1 MKKEILLL
9 REEMKKHGIDVYLVP
24 TTDFHGSEYI
34 NDYFKCREFLSGFT
48 GSAGTLVVTED
59 YAGLW
64 TDGRYFLQA
73 GTQLDGS
80 GIELMK
86 MNEPDVP
93 TVEEFVHSV
102 MKENMVLGFDGRV
115 VDATTGKNYASE
127 YIVKYKEDLT
137 DIIWTDRPDI
147 NPSEI
152 YRIPLEVTGETT
164 ESKLTRIRKEMAEAG
179 ADYHLVTSLSDVAWI
194 YNLRGDD
201 VENTP
206 VFYGYTLITKDSAV
220 LYVMDRKLTEADC
233 ASVAPYEQ
241 VEADLARLKPGKIL
255 IDQAC
260 VNYTILQAIPENVEI
275 IDAPNPSEMMRAVKN
290 ETEIASTRHAHIKD
304 GVAVVNFLYW
314 VKKNAGKI
322 PMTEISAA
330 DYLQSCRAAQ
340 DGFKDL
346 SFETISG
353 YGPNGAIIHYAPTPE
368 TDAEIKAE
376 GFLLVDSGG
385 QYTDGTTDITRTI
398 VMGPVTEEM
407 KAHYT
412 AVLRCHL
419 SLAMAE
425 FTPDT
430 LCVDLDK
437 LTRGPLNDMGL
448 NYNHGTGHGVGHML
462 SVHEG
467 PHSISPRGGMST
479 MRPGMI
485 TSNEPGLYLEGKYGI
500 RIETETL
507 CYEKEPGVL
516 ALETITL
523 APYERDAILVS
534 ELTDHEKA
542 WINTYHRHVRE
553 TLTPFLDAEV
563 AAWLAEVT
571 EEL

>member
-1 MKKEILLL
+1 MKKEIEAL
-9 REEMKKHGIDVYLVP
+9 RDEMHKHGIDVYIVP
-24 TTDFHGSEYI
+24 TTDYHGSEYI

-48 GSAGTLVVTED
+48 GSAGTLVVTADE
-59 YAGLW
+59 AGLW

-73 GTQLDGS
+73 GNQLAGS
-80 GIELMK
+80 GIQLMK
-86 MNEPDVP
+86 MGEPGVP
-93 TVEEFVHSV
+93 TVEEYLENT
-102 MKENMVLGFDGRV
+102 MKDGMVLGFDGRV
-115 VDATTGKNYASE
+115 IDATFGKALAE
-127 YIVKYKEDLT
+127 KYQLKFKEDLT
-137 DIIWTDRPDI
+137 DLIWSDRPDV

-152 YRIPLEVTGETT
+152 YPVPLDVTGETT
-164 ESKLTRIRKEMAEAG
+164 ESKLGRIRKAMEEEG
-179 ADYHLVTSLSDVAWI
+179 ADYHLITTLNDVAWI
-194 YNLRGDD
+194 YNLRADD

-206 VFYGYTLITKDSAV
+206 VFYGYTLITKDSAK
-220 LYVMDRKLTEADC
+220 LYVMDEKLEKADC
-233 ASVAPYEQ
+233 AEVLPYDQ
-241 VEADLARLKPGKIL
+241 VITDLEALEEGSIL
-255 IDQAC
+255 INEAGI
-260 VNYTILQAIPENVEI
+260 NYTILQAIPEQVKI
-275 IDAPNPSEMMRAVKN
+275 INKPNPSEMMKAVKN
-290 ETEIASTRHAHIKD
+290 EVEIRSTKHAHLKD

-314 VKKNAGKI
+314 VKKNVGKI

-330 DYLQSCRAAQ
+330 DYLHDCRAAQ
-340 DGFKDL
+340 DGFHDL

-368 TDAEIKAE
+368 TDAEIRPE

-385 QYTDGTTDITRTI
+385 QYCDGTTDITRTI

-407 KAHYT
+407 KKHYT

-419 SLAMAE
+419 KLAMAE
-425 FTPDT
+425 FSPET
-430 LCVDLDK
+430 LCTELDMM
-437 LTRGPLNDMGL
+437 TRGPLHEMGL

-467 PHSISPRGGMST
+467 PHSISPRGGNST
-479 MRPGMI
+479 MAPGMI

-523 APYERDAILVS
+523 APYERDAINVD
-534 ELTDHEKA
+534 ELSAEEIA
-542 WINTYHRHVRE
+542 WLNAYHKKVRE
-553 TLTPFLDAEV
+553 ALTPHLNGEV
-563 AAWLAEVT
+563 AEWLKEVT

>member
-1 MKKEILLL
+1 MRKEILAL
-9 REEMKKHGIDVYLVP
+9 REEMKKHGINVYLVP

-34 NDYFKCREFLSGFT
+34 NDYFKCREFLSGFN
-48 GSAGTLVVTED
+48 GSAGTLMVTED
-59 YAGLW
+59 WAGLW

-73 GTQLDGS
+73 GNQLAGS
-80 GIELMK
+80 GVELMK
-86 MNEPDVP
+86 MGEPGVP
-93 TVEEFVHSV
+93 TVEEYLEKI
-102 MKENMVLGFDGRV
+102 MTKDMVLGFDGRV
-115 VDATTGKNYASE
+115 IDATAGKDLASKYE
-127 YIVKYKEDLT
+127 VKFKDDLT
-137 DIIWTDRPDI
+137 DIIWTDRPAI
-147 NPSEI
+147 RPSEI
-152 YRIPLEVTGETT
+152 YKIPLDVTGEDTK
-164 ESKLTRIRKEMAEAG
+164 SKLTRIRKEMAEAG
-179 ADYHLVTSLSDVAWI
+179 ADYHLATSLNDVAWI

-220 LYVMDRKLTEADC
+220 LYVMDEKLKEADC
-233 ASVAPYEQ
+233 AVVAPYEQ
-241 VEADLARLKPGKIL
+241 VEADLAALKPGKIL
-255 IDQAC
+255 IDEAL

-275 IDAPNPSEMMRAVKN
+275 INAPNPSEIMRAVKN
-290 ETEIASTRHAHIKD
+290 ETEIASTKHAHIKD
-304 GVAVVNFLYW
+304 GVAIVNFLYW

-330 DYLQSCRAAQ
+330 DYLQNCRASQ

-353 YGPNGAIIHYAPTPE
+353 YGPNGAIIHYAPTPD
-368 TDAEIKAE
+368 TDAEIKGE

-398 VMGPVTEEM
+398 VLGPVTEEM
-407 KAHYT
+407 KEHYT

-419 SLAMAE
+419 KLAMAE
-425 FTPDT
+425 FTPET

-437 LTRGPLNDMGL
+437 LTRGPLNAMGL

-467 PHSISPRGGMST
+467 PHSISPRGGKST

-507 CYEKEPGVL
+507 CYEKQPGVL
-516 ALETITL
+516 ALETITM
-523 APYERDAILVS
+523 APYERDAIIVS
-534 ELTDHEKA
+534 ELTPEEKE
-542 WINTYHRHVRE
+542 WINSYHKKVRE
-553 TLTPFLDAEV
+553 TLTPFLDKEV